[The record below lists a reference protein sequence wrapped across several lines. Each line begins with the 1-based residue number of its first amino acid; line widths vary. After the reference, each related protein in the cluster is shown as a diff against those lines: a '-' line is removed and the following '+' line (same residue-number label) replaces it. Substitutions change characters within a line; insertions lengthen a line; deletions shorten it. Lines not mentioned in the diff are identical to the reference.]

1 MIWTKK
7 YAPACS
13 KELIGDPRAIAEIK
27 DFIENYKNQKK
38 KALMIYGPTGSGKT
52 EAVYAFAK
60 ERNLEIIELNASD
73 VRKKDYILEIV
84 GNAINQGSLFCT
96 GKIILID
103 EIDSLSGMK
112 DRGGAVALASLVSKS
127 SFPII
132 MTAND
137 PWQKKLSGLRK
148 KSKVL
153 EFPALSYLEIAKVL
167 KRIANGESIDISDEL
182 LKGIANR
189 AGGDIRSAIND
200 FQLVSFGRD
209 KVTKEHLEEIGERNK
224 EEEIFDLLRVIFKS
238 KDSKLIL
245 QTFDKTNL
253 NFDEIKI
260 WIEENLPKEYSGVE
274 LKDAFDSFSK
284 ADVFKGRIIRRQHWR
299 FLVYQK
305 YFMSVGVAL
314 AKRGD
319 KKGFVN
325 YESSKRILKMWM
337 AKMKY
342 GKKRSICE
350 KISENCHVSSKKS
363 MRDIFPYAQL
373 FLKQEVDNLDLS
385 EEEVEWLS

>member
-1 MIWTKK
+1 MIWTNQ
-7 YAPACS
+7 YAPQTT
-13 KELIGDPRAIAEIK
+13 KELVGDIRSIMQLQ
-27 DFIENYKNQKK
+27 DFVGNYKNQKK
-38 KALMIYGPTGSGKT
+38 KALLIYGPTGSGKT
-52 EAVYAFAK
+52 EAVYALAK
-60 ERNLEIIELNASD
+60 EQNLEIVELNASD
-73 VRKKDYILEIV
+73 IRKKDYILEII
-84 GNAINQGSLFCT
+84 GNAICQESLF
-96 GKIILID
+96 GNSKIILID
-103 EIDSLSGMK
+103 EIDGLSGMK
-112 DRGGAVALASLVSKS
+112 DRGGASALASLIAKS

-148 KSKVL
+148 KSKTL
-153 EFPALSYLEIAKVL
+153 EFAALSYLEISKVL
-167 KRIANGESIDISDEL
+167 KRIAEKENISVSEDI

-200 FQLVSFGRD
+200 FQLIAFGR
-209 KVTKEHLEEIGERNK
+209 KEILKEHLEEIGERGK
-224 EEEIFDLLRVIFKS
+224 EEEIHNLLRVIFKS
-238 KDSKLIL
+238 KDTELIL

-305 YFMSVGVAL
+305 YFMSVGVAI
-314 AKRGD
+314 AKRES

-325 YESSKRILKMWM
+325 YEQSKRILKMWI

-342 GKKRSICE
+342 GKKKSICE
-350 KISENCHVSSKKS
+350 KIANNCHTSYKKS
-363 MRDIFPYAQL
+363 MKEIFPHAQL
-373 FLKQEVDNLDLS
+373 FLKQEKDYLDLS
-385 EEEVEWLS
+385 EEEFDWLH